1 MLALKVCASTPNFF
15 PFQRRKGLKRTG
27 ICTRWFVQGD
37 IAKAL
42 AKKVGDAQCQTYIR
56 GSQGTWPLA
65 CLLQSCAENIC
76 HFISTL
82 NSICSSSSHLWDS
95 RHRNSWVTSA
105 SKLFLFG
112 RFIRASKFIAV
123 LPFLSLFHRMNSE
136 LRALKQTAKPL
147 CYISTVSQDLVI
159 SELPEFCAYL
169 PHLFHVRTGPLRT
182 KDHEL
187 SPFCGVMARCGIK
200 DSLFPVGSLCELSY
214 CLSPCLYGHSDCLV
228 LW

>member
-1 MLALKVCASTPNFF
+1 M
-15 PFQRRKGLKRTG
+15 
-27 ICTRWFVQGD
+27 ICTGWHSKGPGQEGWRCPVSNLHQRKPRHVATGLPTTVLCWEHLPFYFHL
-37 IAKAL
+37 K
-42 AKKVGDAQCQTYIR
+42 
-56 GSQGTWPLA
+56 
-65 CLLQSCAENIC
+65 
-76 HFISTL
+76 F
-82 NSICSSSSHLWDS
+82 ICSSSSHLWDS
-95 RHRNSWVTSA
+95 RHKNSCVTSA

-112 RFIRASKFIAV
+112 RFIQASNFIAV

-136 LRALKQTAKPL
+136 LRALKQTANPL

-159 SELPEFCAYL
+159 SELPEFCVYV